1 MVQWYVYCPTLVNVV
16 LKLVPP
22 ACVVELEG
30 SGAGPPV
37 YVTLCGV
44 SPEFHVHVT
53 VPPVCT
59 TMLEGLKK
67 LLFTAT
73 APDVGGA
80 AAWAVNI
87 RIGSPA
93 VEAVAVTVC
102 VVAEAPSVCVVVATP
117 LALVVLCEGLTEPS
131 SAVAGAQVTTTPGTA
146 QLFASRAVTL

>member
-1 MVQWYVYCPTLVNVV
+1 MVQWYVYCPTFVNVV

-22 ACVVELEG
+22 ACVVEFEG

-73 APDVGGA
+73 APEVGGA
-80 AAWAVNI
+80 AAWAANI

-117 LALVVLCEGLTEPS
+117 LALVVAEPTELPFRVKPTVFPLTPEPLEVRV
-131 SAVAGAQVTTTPGTA
+131 AVRVVVPP
-146 QLFASRAVTL
+146 